1 MLLKTTKGAKRFLSL
16 FLVIV
21 ILCGSFIVDAFA
33 VTDAQK
39 QEYKNEIAEIKQEI
53 EENKKKIE
61 ALDDEAAQYDDDI
74 ADLQSKIDILQ
85 EQINLYNKEIA
96 LIDKDIDKIDG
107 QIKDIQNEITAL
119 NNEIEA
125 LDKQVVALEQEKAD
139 TYVLLGERIRASY
152 MSGASTSLEF
162 ILTADDFEFQ
172 AYLERVELL
181 KRIAQHDDELI
192 TRLQKNIED
201 INKKVT
207 EIEDVK
213 TRLGTKITELD
224 TAKLDYEAKKQEQ
237 VDARS
242 VIEDSEAEIQKD
254 LDKVQGIVNNLNKK
268 SKEYEAAID
277 KREEAIL
284 KLEDKLSQENTYYG
298 SGVAGQMS
306 WPVPYEDVYISS
318 SFKMRTLNG
327 STRKH
332 NGIDICR
339 WGGTHGADVIASGDG
354 TVVKAA
360 WGYNGGYGNM
370 IIINHGNGVTTY
382 YAHLSNIKVSVG
394 QSVKKGVVIGNVG
407 NTGYSF
413 GAHLHF
419 GVMVNG
425 NWVDPV
431 KYVPRYTPGGKYI
444 QHTDSDG
451 H

>member
-1 MLLKTTKGAKRFLSL
+1 MLSKTTNIKRIFSL
-16 FLVIV
+16 ILVAV
-21 ILCGSFIVDAFA
+21 LLCGSFIVETFA

-39 QEYKNEIAEIKQEI
+39 QQYKNEIAQIQKEI
-53 EENKKKIE
+53 EENKKKID
-61 ALDDEAAQYDDDI
+61 ALKDEASTYDDDI
-74 ADLQSKIDILQ
+74 ATLQSKIDVLQ
-85 EQINLYNKEIA
+85 EQIDLYNKEIA
-96 LIDKDIDKIDG
+96 LIDKDIDVIDN
-107 QIKDIQNEITAL
+107 QIKDIQDEITSL
-119 NNEIEA
+119 NNEIAA
-125 LDKQVVALEQEKAD
+125 LDKQVIVLEQEKAD
-139 TYVLLGERIRASY
+139 TYELLGNRIRATY

-162 ILTADDFEFQ
+162 LLTSDDFEFQ
-172 AYLERVELL
+172 SYLERVELL
-181 KRIAQHDDELI
+181 QRIAQHDDALI
-192 TRLQKNIED
+192 TRLQQNIED

-224 TAKLDYEAKKQEQ
+224 TAKLDFEAKKQEQ

-242 VIEDSEAEIQKD
+242 VIEAAEAEIQKD
-254 LDKVQGIVNNLNKK
+254 LNKVQSIVNSLNKK
-268 SKEYEAAID
+268 SKDYQAVID

-284 KLEDKLSQENTYYG
+284 RLEDKMSAENTYYG
-298 SGVAGQMS
+298 SGVAGKMS

-318 SFKMRTLNG
+318 SYKMRTLNG
-327 STRKH
+327 STRQH

-339 WGGTHGADVIASGDG
+339 WGGSAGADVIAVSDA

-370 IIINHGNGVTTY
+370 IILNHGNGVTTY

-394 QSVKKGVVIGNVG
+394 QKVKKGVVIGNIG

-444 QHTDSDG
+444 KHTDKDG